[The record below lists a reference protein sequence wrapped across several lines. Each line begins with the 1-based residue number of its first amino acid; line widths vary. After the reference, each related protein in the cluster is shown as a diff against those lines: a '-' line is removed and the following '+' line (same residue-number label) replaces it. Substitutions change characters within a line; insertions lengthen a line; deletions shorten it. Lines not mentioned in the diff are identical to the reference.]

1 MAAPAEEEAALLYV
15 EHRYVCAECGRL
27 FGALEEALL
36 HQQSHLGPEQR
47 YEVLGLEAAAGA
59 GAGLY
64 QALAVQESSQYQCLE
79 CGQLLLSPGEL
90 LEHQELHL
98 KRLSQEPEAPAQ
110 LPASS
115 QIHYECVECKALFL
129 SQEVW
134 LAHRQAHRAPPEPPA
149 PEAAPA
155 GQSQA
160 LVDLEHSYRKP
171 EEVAELGGDGG
182 AVQLLLY
189 QCGECLQLFQ
199 TPKDFLEHQSTHLGA
214 VPAGDLAEPATCLA
228 EPPQPAPAGLP
239 NGVAPAPSEPG
250 STPSDHSYELKNE
263 PEEATALPH
272 RPNQGSQELWCA
284 ECQQAFPS
292 AHQLQL
298 HLRCHRQGAFHCPLC
313 SKVLPTPLALQQ
325 HLGKHNGE
333 SRYLCID
340 CGLAFD
346 TEAVLLAHRR
356 AHSPNPLHRCAC
368 GKAFLNMTKFLY
380 HRRSHGPLPPL
391 PPEPPL
397 PPPQEPPPAP
407 PSPKKSEDVVPM
419 AIIYSVGNAEVHG
432 SSFRCLV
439 CSKVFSKHP
448 QLVRHQ
454 RFVHRLERRHK
465 CQTCGKMFK
474 KKSHVRNHLLTH
486 TGERPFHCKECG
498 KSFNS
503 QANLLRHRL
512 THTGERPYRCE
523 ICQKAFTQSSTLQQH
538 LFVHSRHYPYK
549 CQECGINFHRP
560 YRLLMHRYHHT
571 GEYPY
576 KCLECGRSFLLR
588 RLLDVHQ
595 LSHAGQE
602 PQVCAGCGASFVTA
616 LQLRE
621 HKCGKVS
628 RRFECPTCG
637 KKVSSAARLRAHEL
651 LHNGGTAAAPEE
663 ERPVPPPPPPAPR
676 RITCPKSF
684 ECADC
689 KKLFSSET
697 SLQVHRRIH
706 TGERPYPC
714 PDCGKAFRQSTHL
727 KDHRRLHTGEK
738 PFKCEVCGK
747 AFTIAVR
754 LAEHRR
760 IHTGERPYHCA
771 DCGKAYRSFS
781 NLWKHRKLHQE
792 QRLHN
797 EQEALAEAAA
807 AAAATTATTPDYGNT
822 LTIMETIEIYPAA
835 TAEPEGA
842 PGVRLENIQ
851 LGGV

>member
-1 MAAPAEEEAALLYV
+1 MAAPGEEPLLAV
-15 EHRYVCAECGRL
+15 EHRYVCSECSQLYGS
-27 FGALEEALL
+27 LEEALL
-36 HQQSHLGPEQR
+36 HQQSHLGQEQR
-47 YEVLGLEAAAGA
+47 YEVVGLAGEAE
-59 GAGLY
+59 AGLV

-98 KRLSQEPEAPAQ
+98 QRLSQEPEAPAK

-171 EEVAELGGDGG
+171 EEAVAGPGGEAC

-189 QCGECLQLFQ
+189 ECGECLQLFQ
-199 TPKDFLEHQSTHLGA
+199 TPKDFLEHQATHLGG
-214 VPAGDLAEPATCLA
+214 VPAGEQAEPPAGPA
-228 EPPQPAPAGLP
+228 EPPQPAAELP
-239 NGVAPAPSEPG
+239 GAAPAPSEP
-250 STPSDHSYELKNE
+250 SVAASDHSYELKNGPE
-263 PEEATALPH
+263 PAAAAAR
-272 RPNQGSQELWCA
+272 RPKRGGQEPWCA
-284 ECQQAFPS
+284 ECQQPFPS

-298 HLRCHRQGAFHCPLC
+298 HLQCHRQGAFQCPLC
-313 SKVLPTPLALQQ
+313 SKVLPSPLALRQ
-325 HLGKHNGE
+325 HRSQHSGE
-333 SRYLCID
+333 SRYLCLD

-356 AHSPNPLHRCAC
+356 GHSPNPLHRCPC

-380 HRRSHGPLPPL
+380 HRRSHGPLPPAPP
-391 PPEPPL
+391 PPE
-397 PPPQEPPPAP
+397 AP
-407 PSPKKSEDVVPM
+407 PRKPEDVVPL
-419 AIIYSVGNAEVHG
+419 AIIYSVESAEAHG
-432 SSFRCLV
+432 PSFCCLM
-439 CSKVFSKHP
+439 CSKVFAKHL

-454 RFVHRLERRHK
+454 RFVHKLERRHK
-465 CQTCGKMFK
+465 CQACGKMFK
-474 KKSHVRNHLLTH
+474 KKSHVRSHLLTH
-486 TGERPFHCKECG
+486 TGERPFRCPECG

-503 QANLLRHRL
+503 QANQLRHRL

-523 ICQKAFTQSSTLQQH
+523 VCQKAFTQSSTLQQH
-538 LFVHSRHYPYK
+538 RLVHSRRFPYK
-549 CQECGINFHRP
+549 CPECGVDFHRP

-576 KCLECGRSFLLR
+576 KCPECGRSFLLR
-588 RLLDVHQ
+588 RLLDVHR
-595 LSHAGQE
+595 LSHAGRE
-602 PQVCAGCGASFVTA
+602 PQVCTACGAAFVTA

-621 HKCGKVS
+621 HKCGKAS

-651 LHNGGTAAAPEE
+651 LHAGAAGAAPPEE
-663 ERPVPPPPPPAPR
+663 APAPPPPPPAPR
-676 RITCPKSF
+676 RPACPKSF
-684 ECADC
+684 ECSDC
-689 KKLFSSET
+689 KKLFSTET

-738 PFKCEVCGK
+738 PFKCEECGK

-781 NLWKHRKLHQE
+781 NLWKHRKLHEQ
-792 QRLHN
+792 QRLQN

-807 AAAATTATTPDYGNT
+807 LAAAAAPDYGNT

-835 TAEPEGA
+835 ATEPEG
-842 PGVRLENIQ
+842 GRLENVQ

>member
-1 MAAPAEEEAALLYV
+1 MAAPAEEPLLAV
-15 EHRYVCAECGRL
+15 EHRYVCSECSQLYGS
-27 FGALEEALL
+27 LEEALL
-36 HQQSHLGPEQR
+36 HQQSHLGQEQR
-47 YEVLGLEAAAGA
+47 YEVVGLAGEAE
-59 GAGLY
+59 AGLF

-98 KRLSQEPEAPAQ
+98 QRLSQEPEAPAK

-134 LAHRQAHRAPPEPPA
+134 LAHRQAHRAPPEAPA

-171 EEVAELGGDGG
+171 EEAVAEPGGEAC

-189 QCGECLQLFQ
+189 ECGECLQLFQ
-199 TPKDFLEHQSTHLGA
+199 TPKDFLEHQATHLGG
-214 VPAGDLAEPATCLA
+214 VPAGEQAEPPAGPA
-228 EPPQPAPAGLP
+228 EPPQPAAELP
-239 NGVAPAPSEPG
+239 GAAPAPSEP
-250 STPSDHSYELKNE
+250 SVAASDHSYELKNGPE
-263 PEEATALPH
+263 PAAAR
-272 RPNQGSQELWCA
+272 RPKRGGQEPWCA
-284 ECQQAFPS
+284 ECQQPFPS

-298 HLRCHRQGAFHCPLC
+298 HLRCHRQGAFQCPLC
-313 SKVLPTPLALQQ
+313 SKVLPSPLALRQ
-325 HLGKHNGE
+325 HRSQHSGE
-333 SRYLCID
+333 SRYLCLD

-356 AHSPNPLHRCAC
+356 GHSPNPLHRCPC

-380 HRRSHGPLPPL
+380 HRRSHGPLPPAPP
-391 PPEPPL
+391 PPE
-397 PPPQEPPPAP
+397 AP
-407 PSPKKSEDVVPM
+407 PRKPEDVVPL
-419 AIIYSVGNAEVHG
+419 AIIYSVESAEAHG
-432 SSFRCLV
+432 PSFCCLM
-439 CSKVFSKHP
+439 CSKVFAKHL

-454 RFVHRLERRHK
+454 RFVHKLERRHK
-465 CQTCGKMFK
+465 CQACGKMFK
-474 KKSHVRNHLLTH
+474 KKSHVRSHLLTH
-486 TGERPFHCKECG
+486 TGERPFRCPECG

-503 QANLLRHRL
+503 QANQLRHRL

-523 ICQKAFTQSSTLQQH
+523 VCQKAFTQSSTLQQH
-538 LFVHSRHYPYK
+538 RLVHSRRFPYK
-549 CQECGINFHRP
+549 CPECGVDFHRP
-560 YRLLMHRYHHT
+560 YRLLMHRYQHT

-576 KCLECGRSFLLR
+576 KCPECGRSFLLR
-588 RLLDVHQ
+588 RLLDVHR
-595 LSHAGQE
+595 LSHAGRE
-602 PQVCAGCGASFVTA
+602 PQVCTACGAAFVTA

-621 HKCGKVS
+621 HKCGKAS

-637 KKVSSAARLRAHEL
+637 KKVGSAARLRAHEL
-651 LHNGGTAAAPEE
+651 LHAGAAPPGEA
-663 ERPVPPPPPPAPR
+663 PAPPPPPPAPR
-676 RITCPKSF
+676 RPACPKSF
-684 ECADC
+684 ECSDC
-689 KKLFSSET
+689 KKLFSTET

-738 PFKCEVCGK
+738 PFKCEECGK

-781 NLWKHRKLHQE
+781 NLWKHRKLHEQ
-792 QRLHN
+792 QRLQN

-807 AAAATTATTPDYGNT
+807 LAAAAAPDYGNT

-835 TAEPEGA
+835 ASEPEG
-842 PGVRLENIQ
+842 GRLENVQ